1 MADLSAMVA
10 AVEESK
16 VSLAEAKN
24 NYYEGREKDSYVVYD
39 AAYQAHFNACHELQ
53 VEIND
58 LVQLA
63 YDEFQPAFSLHG
75 NDEPNYE
82 NVTGSTGQTE

>member
-1 MADLSAMVA
+1 MANLSAMVA
-10 AVEESK
+10 AVEEKK

-24 NYYEGREKDSYVVYD
+24 NYYEARDRREKDAYVVYD
-39 AAYQAHFNACHELQ
+39 AAYQAYFNACHELQ

-82 NVTGSTGQTE
+82 NVPPG